1 MNTNYSFQI
10 YFSSENLPSNW
21 DVIALNNIFLSKD
34 YLKILEKSAPENMIC
49 HFIGFFRDKELVG
62 IALSQFL
69 DLNKLES
76 FGERDKCIKTSI
88 RNSIFKNFCSHVLI
102 LGNNMLTG
110 QNAYAFSDRI
120 DKKTALLCLK
130 TASKKLETI
139 FKNKGQKVHITTFK
153 DFPQEETAA
162 FQNAKISYSAE
173 SESSDGLQMK
183 LSGIEFAGSYLITQ
197 NLYGMLSYA
206 TASGEVTDGI
216 DTLDIKMSGVG
227 FSAGFRAPIN
237 DSMDAYGEFN
247 ISSPEATISFNG
259 VDLFS
264 MDFDYKN
271 YNFGIAAYSDNIIS
285 KSGFSL
291 MDLDGDKSSSIFS
304 STSIVLDNKVIV
316 GVDLMY
322 DLDASEFGWALHA
335 GMSL

>member
-1 MNTNYSFQI
+1 MEDYS
-10 YFSSENLPSNW
+10 
-21 DVIALNNIFLSKD
+21 
-34 YLKILEKSAPENMIC
+34 M
-49 HFIGFFRDKELVG
+49 
-62 IALSQFL
+62 
-69 DLNKLES
+69 
-76 FGERDKCIKTSI
+76 
-88 RNSIFKNFCSHVLI
+88 
-102 LGNNMLTG
+102 
-110 QNAYAFSDRI
+110 
-120 DKKTALLCLK
+120 
-130 TASKKLETI
+130 KKLLLIASIATI
-139 FKNKGQKVHITTFK
+139 ASISVHAESI
-153 DFPQEETAA
+153 DVRTAA

-197 NLYGMLSYA
+197 NLYGMLSYS

-227 FSAGFRAPIN
+227 FGAGFRAPIN